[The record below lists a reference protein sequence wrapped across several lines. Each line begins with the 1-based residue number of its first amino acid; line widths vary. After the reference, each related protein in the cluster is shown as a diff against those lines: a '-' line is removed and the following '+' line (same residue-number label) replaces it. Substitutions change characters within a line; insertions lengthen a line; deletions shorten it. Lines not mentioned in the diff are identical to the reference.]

1 MILYYNT
8 AEVITLHLWYGSVPC
23 QYCSK

>member
-8 AEVITLHLWYGSVPC
+8 AEVLTLNPGYGCVPC